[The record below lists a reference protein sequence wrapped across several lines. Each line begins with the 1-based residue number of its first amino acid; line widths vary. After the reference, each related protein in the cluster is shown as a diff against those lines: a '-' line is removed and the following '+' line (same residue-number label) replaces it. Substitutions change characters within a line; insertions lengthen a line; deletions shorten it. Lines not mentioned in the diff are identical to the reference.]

1 MKILHV
7 VHRYWP
13 AHGGSEQY
21 MQFLSEYLAGRGHEV
36 SVWTTDA
43 LSVESLWA
51 RGKTR
56 IDKPEETLNGVHI
69 RRFPVSYFPCHR
81 YVMRLLSYLRFGRWR
96 FLYAPGSPHVPDI
109 VREARISQEPFDI
122 VHVTPFPYDSLLYA
136 AAVVARRKG
145 IPLVCTPFIHLGEG
159 PGSPVRT
166 HYSRPHQIEFLR
178 GASAV
183 LAQTRRE
190 IQFLEQEGLPAS
202 KIHLGGV
209 GVYLERLLGGKSARF
224 RAEYGVNEPIVAF
237 IGVRCQDKGTIH
249 LIRSCQDLWKSGKD
263 FRLVLLGSSVREF
276 DAEFADLPDDVKSK
290 CLMIDDPEDQCKR
303 DLLDAMDLLALPSRT
318 DSFGIVI
325 LEAWS
330 YGRPVIAADA
340 GGPGEVVRD
349 GLDGLLVPYGDTVKL
364 GECIAYLLDN
374 VAKRKELGATGQA
387 RIQTE
392 FLWESVLSRIES
404 LYYDLTT

>member
-1 MKILHV
+1 
-7 VHRYWP
+7 
-13 AHGGSEQY
+13 
-21 MQFLSEYLAGRGHEV
+21 
-36 SVWTTDA
+36 
-43 LSVESLWA
+43 
-51 RGKTR
+51 
-56 IDKPEETLNGVHI
+56 
-69 RRFPVSYFPCHR
+69 
-81 YVMRLLSYLRFGRWR
+81 
-96 FLYAPGSPHVPDI
+96 
-109 VREARISQEPFDI
+109 
-122 VHVTPFPYDSLLYA
+122 
-136 AAVVARRKG
+136 
-145 IPLVCTPFIHLGEG
+145 
-159 PGSPVRT
+159 
-166 HYSRPHQIEFLR
+166 
-178 GASAV
+178 
-183 LAQTRRE
+183 
-190 IQFLEQEGLPAS
+190 
-202 KIHLGGV
+202 
-209 GVYLERLLGGKSARF
+209 
-224 RAEYGVNEPIVAF
+224 
-237 IGVRCQDKGTIH
+237 
-249 LIRSCQDLWKSGKD
+249 
-263 FRLVLLGSSVREF
+263 VLLGSSVREF